1 MEQKRQSLDELLASV
16 PREVEP
22 PARLWRR
29 VAAGIADRQ
38 NSWKY
43 IALAA
48 SVSCVL
54 LASALVWAVLHRNAP
69 PEHQVLAAA
78 AAAAAAA
85 PGTPRSPSFTEPS
98 DAKYTL
104 TRATLEA
111 TFRER
116 VAQLDPKT
124 RAQIE
129 ASLVVIQHAHEDIR
143 KALAAEPSNPVLEQL
158 FESTWHDEIDLY
170 DHVVRATQPNLART

>member
-22 PARLWRR
+22 PAHLWRKIEAER
-29 VAAGIADRQ
+29 PVAVATA
-38 NSWKY
+38 
-43 IALAA
+43 
-48 SVSCVL
+48 
-54 LASALVWAVLHRNAP
+54 
-69 PEHQVLAAA
+69 
-78 AAAAAAA
+78 
-85 PGTPRSPSFTEPS
+85 TPRSPSFTEPS
-98 DAKYTL
+98 DAKYTQ

-116 VAQLDPKT
+116 VAQLDPAT

-129 ASLVVIQHAHEDIR
+129 ASLAVIQRAHEDIR
-143 KALAAEPSNPVLEQL
+143 KALASAPSNPVLEQL

-170 DHVVRATQPNLART
+170 DHVVRATQPNLRT

>member
-1 MEQKRQSLDELLASV
+1 MEPKRQSLDELLASV

-22 PARLWRR
+22 PSLVWRR
-29 VAAGIADRQ
+29 VEADIARRP
-38 NSWKY
+38 SAWKAM
-43 IALAA
+43 ALAA
-48 SVSCVL
+48 SISSVL
-54 LASALVWAVLHRNAP
+54 LASALVWAVLRGTPAP
-69 PEHQVLAAA
+69 VRQATVM
-78 AAAAAAA
+78 AAA
-85 PGTPRSPSFTEPS
+85 PRVPSFTEPS
-98 DAKYTL
+98 DAKYTA

-129 ASLVVIQHAHEDIR
+129 ASLLVIQQAHEDIR
-143 KALAAEPSNPVLEQL
+143 KALAAAPSNPVLEQL